1 LPTGNWQLVTRNS
14 IMLFPK
20 ITLNCKGQLVSL
32 EKPIVMGILNVTPDS
47 FYDGGQYTANS
58 TILQQAEKMLTA
70 GAKIIDIGGMSSRPG
85 AEIIETAEELKRVI
99 PAIEVIIKTFPDAII
114 SIDTIRSAVAKAA
127 VEAGASIIND
137 ISAGKLDN
145 NFYQTVADLEVPYI
159 LMHMLGKPKNM
170 QDKPVYEDIS
180 LNILD
185 FFIKEV
191 GKLRKLGI
199 KDIILDPGFGFG
211 KTIDHNYQM
220 LNKMHTFQILDLPIL
235 AGISRKSMI
244 HKFLKIT
251 PQTALNGTTALNMVA
266 LQQGA
271 KILRVHD
278 VQEAVETI
286 KLYLQLEKNK

>member
-1 LPTGNWQLVTRNS
+1 
-14 IMLFPK
+14 MLFPK
-20 ITLNCKGQLVSL
+20 ITLNCKGQLLSL

-58 TILQQAEKMLTA
+58 SILQQAEKMLTS

-85 AEIIETAEELKRVI
+85 AKIIDTPEELKRVI
-99 PAIEVIIKTFPDAII
+99 PAIEQIIKAFPDTII
-114 SIDTIRSAVAKAA
+114 SIDTIRSEVAKVAI
-127 VEAGASIIND
+127 EAGASIIND
-137 ISAGKLDN
+137 ISAGKLDT
-145 NFYQTVADLEVPYI
+145 NFYQTVADLDVPYI
-159 LMHMLGKPKNM
+159 LMHMLGKPENM
-170 QDKPVYEDIS
+170 QDKPVYEDIT
-180 LNILD
+180 LTILD

-191 GKLRKLGI
+191 GKLRKLGV

-211 KTIDHNYQM
+211 KTIDHNYQ
-220 LNKMHTFQILDLPIL
+220 LLQKMHTFQILDLPIL

-244 HKFLKIT
+244 YKLLGTT
-251 PQTALNGTTALNMVA
+251 PQAALNGTTALNMVA

-286 KLYLQLEKNK
+286 NLYLQLEKNK

>member
-1 LPTGNWQLVTRNS
+1 
-14 IMLFPK
+14 MLFPK

-58 TILQQAEKMLTA
+58 SILQQAEKMLTA

-85 AEIIETAEELKRVI
+85 AEIIDTAEELKRVI
-99 PAIEVIIKTFPDAII
+99 PPIEAIISAFPDTII
-114 SIDTIRSAVAKAA
+114 SIDTIRSKVAKEA
-127 VEAGASIIND
+127 VNTGASIIND
-137 ISAGKLDN
+137 ISAGKLDEG
-145 NFYQTVADLEVPYI
+145 FYQTVADLEVPYI

-170 QDKPVYEDIS
+170 QEKPIYTDIA
-180 LNILD
+180 LTVLD

-191 GKLRKLGI
+191 GKLRELGV

-211 KTIDHNYQM
+211 KTIDHNYQL
-220 LNKMHTFQILDLPIL
+220 LNKLHTFQILDLPIL

-244 HKFLKIT
+244 HKLLGIT

-278 VQEAVETI
+278 VQEAVETVN
-286 KLYLQLEKNK
+286 LYLQLEKNK

>member
-1 LPTGNWQLVTRNS
+1 
-14 IMLFPK
+14 MLFPK

-32 EKPIVMGILNVTPDS
+32 AEPIVMGILNVTPDS
-47 FYDGGQYTANS
+47 FFDGGKYTEAP
-58 TILQQAEKMLTA
+58 TILQQTEKMLTA

-85 AEIIETAEELKRVI
+85 AEIIDTDQELERVI
-99 PAIEVIIKTFPDAII
+99 PAIEKIITRFPDTII

-137 ISAGKLDN
+137 ISAGKLDKD
-145 NFYQTVADLEVPYI
+145 FHQTVADLEVPYI

-170 QDKPVYEDIS
+170 QDNPVYEDIS
-180 LNILD
+180 LTVLD
-185 FFIKEV
+185 FFIKEI
-191 GKLRKLGI
+191 GKLRGLGI

-211 KTIDHNYQM
+211 KTIDHNYEI
-220 LNKMHTFQILDLPIL
+220 LNKLHTFNILDLPVL

-244 HKFLKIT
+244 YKFLGTT

-278 VQEAVETI
+278 VKEAVETVN
-286 KLYLQLEKNK
+286 LYLQLEKNK

>member
-1 LPTGNWQLVTRNS
+1 
-14 IMLFPK
+14 MLFPK
-20 ITLNCKGQLVSL
+20 ITLNCKGQLLSL

-58 TILQQAEKMLTA
+58 TILQQAEEMLTA

-85 AEIIETAEELKRVI
+85 AEIIETTEELKRVI
-99 PAIEVIIKTFPDAII
+99 PAIEIIIKAFPDAII
-114 SIDTIRSAVAKAA
+114 SIDTIRSTVAKAA

-137 ISAGKLDN
+137 ISAGKLDD
-145 NFYQTVADLEVPYI
+145 NFYQTVAELEVPYI

-180 LNILD
+180 LTILD

-220 LNKMHTFQILDLPIL
+220 LNKMHTFKILDLPIL

-244 HKFLKIT
+244 HKFLEIT

>member
-1 LPTGNWQLVTRNS
+1 
-14 IMLFPK
+14 MLFPK
-20 ITLNCKGQLVSL
+20 ITLNCKGQLLSL

-58 TILQQAEKMLTA
+58 AILQQTEKMLTA
-70 GAKIIDIGGMSSRPG
+70 GAKVIDIGGMSSRPG
-85 AEIIETAEELKRVI
+85 AEIIEIEEELRRVI
-99 PAIEVIIKTFPDAII
+99 PAIEAIMKIFPDTII
-114 SIDTIRSAVAKAA
+114 SIDTIRSVVAKAA

-137 ISAGKLDN
+137 ISAGKLDD
-145 NFYQTVADLEVPYI
+145 NFYQTVADLDVPYI

-180 LNILD
+180 LTVLD

-220 LNKMHTFQILDLPIL
+220 LNKLHTFQILDLPIL
-235 AGISRKSMI
+235 AGISRKSMLY
-244 HKFLKIT
+244 KFLGIP
-251 PQTALNGTTALNMVA
+251 PQSALNGTTALN
-266 LQQGA
+266 
-271 KILRVHD
+271 K
-278 VQEAVETI
+278 
-286 KLYLQLEKNK
+286 